1 MAAEIPTDDSVVERD
16 AIDAGLFWHEHKRK
30 ILLWTAAV
38 LVLGGGSLAWYVT
51 STANNLAAE
60 EALDVAKDVPAYESL
75 IAKYPGTMPAAD
87 AGLLLASALRDAGKI
102 EESTTAFR
110 SFLKS
115 FPDHP
120 LAGGALLGVGQN
132 QDAMGK
138 AADAAE
144 TFQQVAE
151 KYPKSYAAPF
161 ARYAQAEIL
170 LREFN
175 RQEAKPLLEAI
186 QTEFPDSV
194 VARLAAAQLAR
205 INSASA
211 K

>member
-30 ILLWTAAV
+30 ILLWTATV
-38 LVLGGGSLAWYVT
+38 LVLGGSSLAWYVS
-51 STANNLAAE
+51 STMNNLAAQ
-60 EALDVAKDVPAYESL
+60 EALAVAKDAAAYESL
-75 IAKYPGTMPAAD
+75 IGKYPGTMPAAD
-87 AGLLLASALRDAGKI
+87 AGLLLASVLRDAGKI
-102 EESTTAFR
+102 EESTAAFR

-115 FPDHP
+115 FPEHP

-132 QDAMGK
+132 QAAVGK
-138 AADAAE
+138 TSEAAE

-151 KYPKSYAAPF
+151 KYSKSYAAPF

-170 LREFN
+170 LREFH
-175 RQEAKPLLEAI
+175 RQEAKPLLESI

-205 INSASA
+205 IGSASA

>member
-1 MAAEIPTDDSVVERD
+1 MAAETPTDDQIVERD

-30 ILLWTAAV
+30 ILLWAAAV
-38 LVLGGGSLAWYVT
+38 LVLGGGSLAWYV
-51 STANNLAAE
+51 SSSMNNLAAE
-60 EALDVAKDVPAYESL
+60 EALAGARDAAAYESL
-75 IAKYPGTMPAAD
+75 IGKYPGTMPAAD

-115 FPDHP
+115 FPAHP

-138 AADAAE
+138 AAEAAE

-194 VARLAAAQLAR
+194 VARLAVAQMAR
-205 INSASA
+205 ISSASA

>member
-1 MAAEIPTDDSVVERD
+1 MAAEIPTDDSVIERD
-16 AIDAGLFWHEHKRK
+16 SIDAGLFWHEHKRK

-38 LVLGGGSLAWYVT
+38 LVLGGGSLAWYVS

-60 EALDVAKDVPAYESL
+60 EALDVAKDAPAYESL
-75 IAKYPGTMPAAD
+75 IGKYPGTMPAAD

-102 EESTTAFR
+102 EESTNAFR

-138 AADAAE
+138 AAEAAE

-194 VARLAAAQLAR
+194 VARLAVAQLAR